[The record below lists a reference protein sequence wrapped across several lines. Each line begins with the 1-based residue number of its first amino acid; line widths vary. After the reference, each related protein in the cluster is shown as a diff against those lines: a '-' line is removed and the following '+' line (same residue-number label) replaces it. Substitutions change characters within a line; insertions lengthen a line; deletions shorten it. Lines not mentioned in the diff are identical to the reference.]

1 MNDEDL
7 FNWLIK
13 INEEFIKNEIHPLE
27 RPFEAISKYSR
38 EFNVNILMGFGNTE
52 VTQKIFDWFEKN
64 SREGTQKLEPVFT
77 GAFYYDQ
84 TFWRL
89 EIPIILGQMA
99 ISPFDLLID
108 MPDIIKEQL
117 KNNEQYHNKLHKYFV
132 NCINYAFGKDNLLAD
147 NILSQKSKE
156 FLNNAILHLSGAISL
171 ILEKKVNYQSINSL
185 RFAVEIFMKFN
196 LIQKKNLEE
205 KELIN
210 LGHNLPKIALEC
222 YKATNNDTYKSLSN
236 KLSIFPPVS
245 SRYDGYDSMTDKKLC
260 EITYLTQEI
269 ASTIIMEYKPSCIK
283 KF

>member
-52 VTQKIFDWFEKN
+52 VTQKIFEWFEKN